1 MKSFKSE
8 EIGRTFILRLDQGD
22 MVLESIKN
30 LISKEKI
37 KDAFVIS
44 GIGTLDKCVLHM
56 VTTIGY
62 PPKEY
67 FKKWEDE
74 PLELVSIDGIVAD
87 SEPHLHAVVSDTK
100 QAYAGHLEDGCRI
113 LYLGEIVLVE
123 IKSLNLKRI
132 YNDKNI
138 LQLTKKG

>member
-113 LYLGEIVLVE
+113 LYLGEIVLME

>member
-56 VTTIGY
+56 VTTTGY

-87 SEPHLHAVVSDTK
+87 GEPHLHAVVSDTK

-113 LYLGEIVLVE
+113 LYLGEIVLME